1 MGPII
6 LIHDFN
12 TGIGYNISSH
22 HPGTTCR
29 LFNITLKT
37 WDATDDGSHHI
48 RMKTVQELWERLMG
62 ANGSSALVYKGTAT
76 VRGMGADIWVGKT
89 NMKRKNVTY
98 QVKTVPLFLEH
109 VVFSVCAKAHLNGFN
124 ILTEI
129 CSQKLNGCCA
139 NVEQVVKMALTACK
153 LFKSKGIAEYYY

>member
-1 MGPII
+1 MEKKLALFKHPDRWNPKVGPII

-29 LFNITLKT
+29 LFNITLKN

-48 RMKTVQELWERLMG
+48 RMKTAQELGEG
-62 ANGSSALVYKGTAT
+62 FTGTNGSSALVYKGTAT

-89 NMKRKNVTY
+89 NMKIKNVTY
-98 QVKTVPLFLEH
+98 QVKTFKVPLLLEH
-109 VVFSVCAKAHLNGFN
+109 VVFSVYV
-124 ILTEI
+124 
-129 CSQKLNGCCA
+129 S
-139 NVEQVVKMALTACK
+139 
-153 LFKSKGIAEYYY
+153 